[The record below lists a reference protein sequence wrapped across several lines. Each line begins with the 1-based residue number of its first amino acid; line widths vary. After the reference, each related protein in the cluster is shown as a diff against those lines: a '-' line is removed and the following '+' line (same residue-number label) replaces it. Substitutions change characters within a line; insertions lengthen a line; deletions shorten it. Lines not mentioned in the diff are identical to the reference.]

1 MQEQNRLR
9 MPKPIQGT
17 ARILIA
23 QSLNTLLSREN
34 RQDILVV
41 QSDAL
46 INLVSLARKPSTF
59 KTYAGYFMTW
69 VAYAQ
74 LNGTR
79 ILPISPLDLANYLM
93 EAANGDKTASTTL
106 LH

>member
-1 MQEQNRLR
+1 

-34 RQDILVV
+34 RQDIL
-41 QSDAL
+41 SDAL

>member
-34 RQDILVV
+34 RQDIL
-41 QSDAL
+41 SDAL
-46 INLVSLARKPSTF
+46 INLVSLARKSSTF

>member
-34 RQDILVV
+34 RQDIL
-41 QSDAL
+41 SDAL

-93 EAANGDKTASTTL
+93 EAANGDKTASMTL